1 MLQIVGGI
9 IAFIIAIYGFKSVS
23 GKVNGPFQFLVVLTV
38 ANATYYTSEMPG
50 MSLIVLFLF
59 WLIIVHSK
67 KSCYQL
73 EHCTVYVLFLIW
85 VLFGLMFTTN
95 VIKGLLMFLKYFLP
109 LIFYIVFSITFIQE
123 ESIIKYFDKIVKF
136 TPLYLLLGVLGAI
149 TGNFFIA
156 NPYFTMNIFAIPVV
170 LYLSRNHS
178 KKYLFLMFLFLIPPI
193 LLTKRTPL
201 LGIGLSVI
209 LLLVLNKG
217 LKALFSVIA
226 VLALSITIVFYIPEF
241 RNKIFFNADTITLSD
256 LKDLAEIS
264 EQVNTNGRSYFWG
277 QLIDN
282 VYKNNEIMGA
292 GTGAVKDY
300 IQSPRNPD
308 RDSFLLVHNDFLL
321 LLCENGLIGIAL
333 FSLFLITIIFRI
345 IKHSK
350 SKVPIVKNMSYGML
364 VMLVTIICHLYFENC
379 LNTFNFCVF
388 FAFYALFIRVIK
400 LHKRNHSVQVSLA

>member
-1 MLQIVGGI
+1 MQQIIGGI
-9 IAFIIAIYGFKSVS
+9 IALIISLFGLFHLNRGMVGVK
-23 GKVNGPFQFLVVLTV
+23 QFLVVITL

-50 MSLIVLFLF
+50 MSLIVLFL
-59 WLIIVHSK
+59 LGLVLVHSNRK
-67 KSCYQL
+67 GYQL
-73 EHCTVYVLFLIW
+73 EYCAIYIFFLLWVFIGLLYSTNLF
-85 VLFGLMFTTN
+85 
-95 VIKGLLMFLKYFLP
+95 KGFLMFLKYFLP
-109 LIFYIVFSITFIQE
+109 LIFYIVFSITFTTE
-123 ESIIKYFDKIVKF
+123 EDIIKYCDKIISF
-136 TPLYLLLGVLGAI
+136 TPLFLALGVYGAV
-149 TGNFFIA
+149 TDNFYIA

-226 VLALSITIVFYIPEF
+226 VLAISITIVFYIPEF
-241 RNKIFFNADTITLSD
+241 RNKIFFNADTITLND

-321 LLCENGLIGIAL
+321 LLCENGIIGIVL
-333 FSLFLITIIFRI
+333 FTQFFITILFRI
-345 IKHSK
+345 IKYSK

-379 LNTFNFCVF
+379 LNTFNFCIF
-388 FAFYALFIRVIK
+388 FAFYALFNRVIK
-400 LHKRNHSVQVSLA
+400 LHKHNPCVDISLA